1 MKKQLFCGLFALA
14 TTFFAF
20 AGDAAAFVD
29 VGFSTDGKTYVFGEY
44 GKTDRY
50 FQAYAELYAVNVE
63 KNDYVSGEVFRTKP
77 SSETSGF
84 SGQEIYDALSRR
96 AEWKLSK
103 YACTPVAPENILY
116 VREDETKD
124 ATAEISFKDFEGSTA
139 ENEIFYYVRLI
150 PFYEGKGQNS
160 HSSFFISLEKKDS
173 NGKVLSKNIVG
184 SPDIKRKGV
193 VEYKIS
199 RIVSDVS
206 GHSIVFV
213 IEKTVADESGSSIR
227 YMVETIR
234 L

>member
-1 MKKQLFCGLFALA
+1 MRKQLLGVVLSAFAVF
-14 TTFFAF
+14 TAF

-29 VGFSTDGKTYVFGEY
+29 VGFSSDGKTYVFGEY
-44 GKTDRY
+44 GKTDKY

-77 SSETSGF
+77 SSETVGF
-84 SGQEIYDALSRR
+84 SGQEMYEALARR

-124 ATAEISFKDFEGSTA
+124 ATEEIVFKDFEGSSA
-139 ENEIFYYVRLI
+139 GNEIFYYVKMI
-150 PFYEGKGQNS
+150 PFSEGKGQNS
-160 HSSFFISLEKKDS
+160 HSSFFISHQNKDS
-173 NGKVLSKNIVG
+173 SGKILSKNIVG
-184 SPDIKRKGV
+184 SPDIKRKSV
-193 VEYKIS
+193 VGYKIS
-199 RIVSDVS
+199 RIVADVT
-206 GHSIVFV
+206 GHSLVFI
-213 IEKTVADESGSSIR
+213 IEKTVMDESGSSIR

>member
-1 MKKQLFCGLFALA
+1 MRKQLLGVVLSAFAVF
-14 TTFFAF
+14 TAF

-29 VGFSTDGKTYVFGEY
+29 VGFSSDGKTYVFGEY
-44 GKTDRY
+44 GKTDKY

-77 SSETSGF
+77 SSETVGF
-84 SGQEIYDALSRR
+84 SGQEMYEALARR

-124 ATAEISFKDFEGSTA
+124 ATEEIVFKDFEGSSA
-139 ENEIFYYVRLI
+139 DNEIFYYVKMI

-173 NGKVLSKNIVG
+173 SGKILSKNIVG
-184 SPDIKRKGV
+184 SPDIKRKSV
-193 VEYKIS
+193 VGYKIS
-199 RIVSDVS
+199 RIVADVT
-206 GHSIVFV
+206 GHSLVFI
-213 IEKTVADESGSSIR
+213 IEKTVMDESGSSIR

>member
-1 MKKQLFCGLFALA
+1 MRKQFFCGLFILA
-14 TTFFAF
+14 ANLLAF

-29 VGFSTDGKTYVFGEY
+29 VGFSSDGKTYVFGEY

-50 FQAYAELYAVNVE
+50 FQAYAELYSVNVE
-63 KNDYVSGEVFRTKP
+63 KNDYVSGEVFKTKP
-77 SSETSGF
+77 SNETVGF
-84 SGQEIYDALSRR
+84 SGKEMYDALSRR

-103 YACTPVAPENILY
+103 YNCKPVAPENILY

-160 HSSFFISLEKKDS
+160 HSSFFIKKKKKDS
-173 NGKVLSKNIVG
+173 SGKVLSKNIVG

-193 VEYKIS
+193 IGYKIS
-199 RIVSDVS
+199 RIVSDVT
-206 GHSIVFV
+206 GHSLVFI
-213 IEKTVADESGSSIR
+213 IEKTVADETGSSIR
-227 YMVETIR
+227 YMVETIK